1 MEKESSPLI
10 APRGARGF
18 SLIELTMVV
27 AIGAILSAIAVP
39 KFSNAT
45 TRYKLD
51 AASRRLAADIQGAQQ
66 EAIATSSSR
75 TVTLGATSKNYTI
88 SGLAADGSKVIY
100 STVELDESPYDITGL
115 ASSIA
120 GNASTPL
127 KFDGFGKPN
136 GSGTIQMKIRNDKKT
151 LTLDATTGLVK
162 VN

>member
-1 MEKESSPLI
+1 MEKESTAFI
-10 APRGARGF
+10 ASRSARAF

-51 AASRRLAADIQGAQQ
+51 AASRRLASDIQAAQQ

-75 TVTLGATSKNYTI
+75 TVTLGATAKNYTI
-88 SGLAADGSKVIY
+88 SGLAADGTKVIY
-100 STVELDESPYDITGL
+100 STIELDESPYEITGL
-115 ASSIA
+115 ASYIA
-120 GNASTPL
+120 GNASTPI

-136 GSGTIQMKIRNDKKT
+136 GSGTIQLKIRNDKKT
-151 LTLDATTGLVK
+151 LTLDAATGLVK